1 MNGMTTTTAPAA
13 LHLRDIGKRY
23 DGRWVV
29 HAVTLTVPAGEIVGV
44 LGHNGAGK
52 STVIRACAGWLCLDH
67 GQVEVNGRVVCDRDL
82 VARAALGVV
91 SRDTPLYAFLSVR
104 EMVLFQA
111 SLQGMA
117 AADGADACQRVL
129 TLCQL
134 DAVAAQHISTLSSG
148 MYQRVLLACALVHTP
163 AVLLLDEPTAG
174 LDPTVR
180 QHVWAI
186 LRTLAAQGCAI
197 LLTTHY
203 FEEAAYVCDAVHV
216 LDHGVLTRTMRGTAP
231 AALLAALQ
239 CWFAKPA
246 AAEVCA

>member
-1 MNGMTTTTAPAA
+1 MTTTTPTPAA

-29 HAVTLTVPAGEIVGV
+29 HDVTLAVPAGEIAGI

-67 GQVEVNGRVVCDRDL
+67 GQVEVNGRVVCDTDL
-82 VARAALGVV
+82 GARAALGVV

-117 AADGADACQRVL
+117 AAAGAAACARVL
-129 TLCQL
+129 ALCQL
-134 DAVAAQHISTLSSG
+134 DAVAAQRISTLSSG

-163 AVLLLDEPTAG
+163 AVLLLDEPTTG

-186 LRTLAAQGCAI
+186 LRTLAVQGCAI

-203 FEEAAYVCDAVHV
+203 LEEAAHVCDAVYV
-216 LDHGVLTRTMRGTAP
+216 LDHGVVTQTMRGAAP

-239 CWFAKPA
+239 RWFAEPA
-246 AAEVCA
+246 AGEPCA

>member
-1 MNGMTTTTAPAA
+1 MNDITTTTPPAA

-29 HAVTLTVPAGEIVGV
+29 HDVTLAVPAGEIAGI

-52 STVIRACAGWLCLDH
+52 STVIRACAGWLRLDH
-67 GQVEVNGRVVCDRDL
+67 GQVEVNGRIVCDSDL
-82 VARAALGVV
+82 AARATLGVV

-104 EMVLFQA
+104 EMVLFQT

-117 AADGADACQRVL
+117 AAAGAAACARVL
-129 TLCQL
+129 ALCQL
-134 DAVAAQHISTLSSG
+134 DAVAAQRISTLSSG

-163 AVLLLDEPTAG
+163 AVLLLDEPTTG

-203 FEEAAYVCDAVHV
+203 LEEAAQVCDAVYV
-216 LDHGVLTRTMRGTAP
+216 LEHGALTQTMRDAAP

-239 CWFAKPA
+239 GWFAKPA
-246 AAEVCA
+246 AGETCA

>member
-1 MNGMTTTTAPAA
+1 MTTTTTPAA

-29 HAVTLTVPAGEIVGV
+29 HDVTLSVPAGEIIGI

-52 STVIRACAGWLCLDH
+52 STVIRACAGWLRPDH
-67 GQVEVNGRVVCDRDL
+67 GHIEVNGRMVCDTDL
-82 VARAALGVV
+82 AARAALGVV

-117 AADGADACQRVL
+117 AAAGATACRRVL
-129 TLCQL
+129 SLCQL
-134 DAVAAQHISTLSSG
+134 DAVAAQRISTLSSG
-148 MYQRVLLACALVHTP
+148 MYQRVLLACALAHTP
-163 AVLLLDEPTAG
+163 AVLLLDEPTTG

-203 FEEAAYVCDAVHV
+203 LEEAAYVCDAVHI
-216 LDHGVLTRTMRGTAP
+216 LSHGVVTRTMREEAP

-246 AAEVCA
+246 PAEACA

>member
-1 MNGMTTTTAPAA
+1 MTTTTPTATA
-13 LHLRDIGKRY
+13 LQLRDIGKRY

-29 HAVTLTVPAGEIVGV
+29 HAVTLAVPAGEIVGM

-67 GQVEVNGRVVCDRDL
+67 GRVEVNGRIISASDL
-82 VARAALGVV
+82 AARAALGVV
-91 SRDTPLYAFLSVR
+91 SRDTPLYAFLRVR

-117 AADGADACQRVL
+117 ASAGAAACARVL
-129 TLCQL
+129 ALCQL
-134 DAVAAQHISTLSSG
+134 DAVAAQRISTLSSG

-163 AVLLLDEPTAG
+163 AVLLLDEPTTG

-186 LRTLAAQGCAI
+186 LRTLAAQGCAV

-203 FEEAAYVCDAVHV
+203 LEEAAQVCDAVYV
-216 LDHGVLTRTMRGTAP
+216 LDHGVVTQTMRGAAP
-231 AALLAALQ
+231 ATLLAALQ
-239 CWFAKPA
+239 GWFAEPA
-246 AAEVCA
+246 AGEACA